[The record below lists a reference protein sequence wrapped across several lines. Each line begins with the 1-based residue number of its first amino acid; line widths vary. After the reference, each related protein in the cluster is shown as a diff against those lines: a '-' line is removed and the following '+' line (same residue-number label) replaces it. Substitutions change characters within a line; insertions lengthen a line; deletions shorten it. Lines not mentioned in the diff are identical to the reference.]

1 MIKTLL
7 IAGLLSTT
15 ALANTASAD
24 VSHCGVNETRFNPTS
39 LSEYQECW
47 LDAYRGDDTSGV
59 LGSVFWVNINDKY
72 YSAAI
77 STLRWDLGEA
87 FKQMIVDDQVSMA
100 QMGAIDAAIEDL
112 RDRISTAD
120 ELRSVMMEQAETAD
134 ELRSIIEQHEMVIE
148 ALEAEIAM
156 LKELKDAPEYTKADL
171 DAEYERGH
179 KDGFAAGVA
188 SVDITSDNEAARSE
202 GFAAGVASVDIT
214 SDNEAVRMAAY
225 EAGETAGFAAGVASV
240 TFLQSSYDDGFAA
253 GAASIDIT
261 SDNEAVRDA
270 AYADGV
276 ASVTFLQSSYDDGFA
291 AGAASIDTTAF
302 YNNGYAAGEAAAKA
316 DPMWNNED
324 GFTAATQAAAV
335 AAVDTS
341 HDITLNGVTK
351 TVTADQSFTLS
362 DFNITLGGG
371 SSSHDITLNGVT
383 KTVSADETF
392 SLSDFNIVAQ
402 DAYTATTE
410 AAAVA
415 AAVAAKEAELKA
427 DPMWNN
433 EDGYTLATQNAAVA
447 AVDTSHVVTINSMTQ
462 TVTAD
467 TTFTAA
473 DFGISVGN
481 ITNNYLTAAQAV
493 GDAAIN
499 VAVFG
504 TTLDISD
511 TIESAIGNHSD
522 ESDQWKDGYV
532 VGYGEGYAAGVGGE
546 VEFL

>member
-225 EAGETAGFAAGVASV
+225 EAGETAGFAA
-240 TFLQSSYDDGFAA
+240 
-253 GAASIDIT
+253 
-261 SDNEAVRDA
+261 
-270 AYADGV
+270 GV